1 VNREVVNREAFEN
14 VVKALEKG
22 DQLTL
27 DAIGLVFG
35 VPFYQLLVICLMDA
49 QEAAL
54 AIAGSIKRL
63 SEGRSDNIKDEIYGA

>member
-1 VNREVVNREAFEN
+1 MNREVVNREAFER
-14 VVKALEKG
+14 VVEALENG

-35 VPFYQLLVICLMDA
+35 APFYQLLVICLMDA

-54 AIAGSIKRL
+54 AISGSIKRL
-63 SEGRSDNIKDEIYGA
+63 SQGDYESKVGDEVV

>member
-1 VNREVVNREAFEN
+1 MKAFKEVKA
-14 VVKALEKG
+14 ALEKG

-35 VPFYQLLVICLMDA
+35 APFYQLLVICLMDA

-54 AIAGSIKRL
+54 AIAGSIQRL
-63 SEGRSDNIKDEIYGA
+63 STGKSDDIEDEIYGA